1 MYILKKEGMGK
12 WISFL
17 REKFTVFAPVF
28 DGVMVMRVLM
38 DEKPVLENRMRLPPK
53 CIIFPQTEKI
63 FGFSERLKVDLPKD
77 KILLLG
83 VRPCDARSLK
93 IFDEMF
99 MDDPYYLARRE
110 NLLIIALSCNSPGVN
125 CFCTSV
131 GGSPFSSE
139 NADLLLTDLG
149 DCYYV
154 DVLSGRRR
162 ELIGDFDRAEEEH
175 ERRKEEL
182 KKRAEK
188 NMKRKV
194 NTDIRK
200 ILQKLWN
207 SPLWEEVARRCISCG
222 ICTYLCPA
230 CYCFDLQ
237 DEDYRRVRVWDSCI
251 FEEYTLQASGHNPRP
266 TRMHRYRNRVYHK
279 FDYLPENIKV
289 VGCVGCGRCI
299 DLCPANIDIVEV
311 IERVGQG

>member
-222 ICTYLCPA
+222 ICPTSVQHVTVLTSRMKITGGSGYGIPVSSRNIPCRHLDTIRDLRGCTGIETGCTTNLIICPRILRWSDVLDA
-230 CYCFDLQ
+230 GDVLIYALQ
-237 DEDYRRVRVWDSCI
+237 I
-251 FEEYTLQASGHNPRP
+251 
-266 TRMHRYRNRVYHK
+266 
-279 FDYLPENIKV
+279 
-289 VGCVGCGRCI
+289 
-299 DLCPANIDIVEV
+299 
-311 IERVGQG
+311 